1 MSDKATTLRSDYY
14 KRPYPDTGYD
24 PTSPEEVAKRMAKAK
39 AKAKVSLTSNNMFK
53 PFKNIKDEYF
63 PGSDLREQN
72 VKALLATNPELEPL
86 LRQVALARIKM
97 LNSDDKWT
105 KSKKYGWGHRI
116 DYPMPPDADEYF
128 SYREDPE
135 TGELYI
141 DDSDKVLDFLLP
153 NGEYNEEYK
162 SRRKPFE
169 DYLSHQMNHVLEP
182 MTREDAEKNGYA
194 WYPSTY
200 EILNALA
207 ETQYGEG
214 NKRALYDATQRLFS
228 QLMLED
234 SDKETPEYEKAWSRI
249 LNDDGEQETQ
259 FGAPNGVWST
269 AKNMVIPFTNAV
281 LEDPELW
288 AKTGTLE
295 AIGRGI
301 TDAGLNAAS
310 VALPWAGAAR
320 GAVMASR
327 PALGAML
334 GGAIGGGAN
343 YALGRGANE
352 GYDFFTGHGGI
363 EYPID
368 LTDAGLE
375 VGLGSL
381 GGLGASANRVRG
393 MGRLKKI
400 MSPDT
405 PKRVK
410 NSDIDKSIELVEKHG
425 TKADAE
431 WPFRSSAFDEYESKY
446 PDAGTMVH
454 VYPKLQV
461 GVNDEFGKRTIPLA
475 QGLPSGKAT
484 NTGRKAGHG
493 ANANKYVKGDNP
505 DVEMPVEYARPD
517 AEFMQKYVDQNKSY
531 FDGKQPVT
539 KPGVLRVNDL
549 KDIAKAA
556 KQAQEKGNPMAKFFS
571 GGFRFY
577 RDKDFKGMLAG
588 LSGQHFD
595 DETNAANRA
604 VANMLRKNQRAV
616 NFDGSRWHR
625 AGKEQSKLKDKAT
638 EDYARRS
645 SFNLV
650 SKEDKKKAFTNDGV
664 KRYKIP
670 ALLGTA
676 IGNAIPWGSNVIL
689 GVNPYEY
696 YAPTETDANNTKAV
710 TNE

>member
-1 MSDKATTLRSDYY
+1 MSDKATTFRSDYY

-24 PTSPEEVAKRMAKAK
+24 PTNPEDVAKRMHKAK
-39 AKAKVSLTSNNMFK
+39 ANDKVHLTSDNVFK
-53 PFKNIKDEYF
+53 PFKNIKDEYW
-63 PGSDLREQN
+63 PSTEVREQN

-86 LRQVALARIKM
+86 LRQIALARIKM
-97 LNSDDKWT
+97 LNSDDEWT
-105 KSKKYGWGHRI
+105 KSKKYGWGHSI

-234 SDKETPEYEKAWSRI
+234 GGKETPEYEKAWSRI
-249 LNDDGEQETQ
+249 LNDDGRQETQ
-259 FGAPNGVWST
+259 FEAPNGIWST

-288 AKTGTLE
+288 AKTNTIE
-295 AIGRGI
+295 ALARGG
-301 TDAGLNAAS
+301 TDALLNTAS

-343 YALGRGANE
+343 YALGRGFNE
-352 GYDFFTGHGGI
+352 GYDFATGHGGI
-363 EYPID
+363 EHPID

-375 VGLGSL
+375 VALGSL

-454 VYPKLQV
+454 VYPKLHV
-461 GVNDEFGKRTIPLA
+461 KVKDEFGDRVIPLA
-475 QGLPSGKAT
+475 QDLPSGKAT
-484 NTGRKAGHG
+484 NTGRKLGHD

-505 DVEMPVEYARPD
+505 DVEMPVEYVRPD
-517 AEFMQKYVDQNKSY
+517 SEFMNKWIGQNKTY
-531 FDGKQPVT
+531 FDGKQAVT
-539 KPGVLRVNDL
+539 KPGVLRLNDW

-556 KQAQEKGNPMAKFFS
+556 KQAQEKDNPMAKLFS

-577 RDKDFKGMLAG
+577 PDKDFKGLLAST
-588 LSGQHFD
+588 SGQHFD
-595 DETNAANRA
+595 DETNAVNRA

-625 AGKEQSKLKDKAT
+625 AGEVQSRLKDKAT

-696 YAPTETDANNTKAV
+696 YAPTETDANNTKGG
-710 TNE
+710 NK

>member
-1 MSDKATTLRSDYY
+1 MSDKVTTLRSDYY

-24 PTSPEEVAKRMAKAK
+24 PTSPEDVAKRMAKAK
-39 AKAKVSLTSNNMFK
+39 ANAKVRLTSDNWFK
-53 PFKNIKDEYF
+53 PFKNVKDEYW
-63 PGSDLREQN
+63 PSSDLREQN

-97 LNSDDKWT
+97 LSSDDKWT

-234 SDKETPEYEKAWSRI
+234 SNKETPEYEKAWSRI
-249 LNDDGEQETQ
+249 LNDDGEQDTQ
-259 FGAPNGVWST
+259 FEAPNGVWST

-288 AKTGTLE
+288 AKTKTIE
-295 AIGRGI
+295 ALARGG
-301 TDAGLNAAS
+301 TDALLNAAS

-320 GAVMASR
+320 GATMASR
-327 PALGAML
+327 PVLGAML

-446 PDAGTMVH
+446 PDAGTIVH

-461 GVNDEFGKRTIPLA
+461 KVNDEFGKRTIPLA

-484 NTGRKAGHG
+484 NTGRKTGHG

-517 AEFMQKYVDQNKSY
+517 AEFMRKYVDQNKSY
-531 FDGKQPVT
+531 FDGKQALT

-556 KQAQEKGNPMAKFFS
+556 KLAQETDNEMAKFFS

-577 RDKDFKGMLAG
+577 RDKDFKDMLAS

-595 DETNAANRA
+595 DETKAVNRA

-650 SKEDKKKAFTNDGV
+650 SKEDKKKAFTNNGV

>member
-1 MSDKATTLRSDYY
+1 MSDKATTFRSDYY

-24 PTSPEEVAKRMAKAK
+24 PTNPEDVAKRMYKAK
-39 AKAKVSLTSNNMFK
+39 ANGKVHLTSDNVFK
-53 PFKNIKDEYF
+53 PFKNIKDEYW
-63 PGSDLREQN
+63 PSTEVREQN

-86 LRQVALARIKM
+86 LRQIALARIKM
-97 LNSDDKWT
+97 LNSDDEWT

-153 NGEYNEEYK
+153 NGEYNDEYK

-169 DYLSHQMNHVLEP
+169 DYLTHQMNHVLEP
-182 MTREDAEKNGYA
+182 MTREDAEKKGYA

-234 SDKETPEYEKAWSRI
+234 GGKETSEYEKAWSRI

-259 FGAPNGVWST
+259 FEAPNGVLST
-269 AKNMVIPFTNAV
+269 AKNIVIPFTNAV

-288 AKTGTLE
+288 AKTGALE
-295 AIGRGI
+295 AIGRGV

-343 YALGRGANE
+343 YALGRGLNE
-352 GYDFFTGHGGI
+352 GYDFATGHGGI

-368 LTDAGLE
+368 LVDAGLE

-381 GGLGASANRVRG
+381 GGLGAASNRVRG

-431 WPFRSSAFDEYESKY
+431 WPFRSSAFDEYEAKY

-461 GVNDEFGKRTIPLA
+461 KVKDEFGDRIIPLA
-475 QGLPSGKAT
+475 KNLPSGKAT
-484 NTGRKAGHG
+484 NTGRKLGHG
-493 ANANKYVKGDNP
+493 ENANKYVKGDNP

-517 AEFMQKYVDQNKSY
+517 SEFMNKWVKQNKTY
-531 FDGKQPVT
+531 FDGKQAVT
-539 KPGVLRVNDL
+539 KPGVFRLNDW
-549 KDIAKAA
+549 KDVAKAA
-556 KQAQEKGNPMAKFFS
+556 KQAQEKDNQMTKFFS

-577 RDKDFKGMLAG
+577 PDKDFKGMLAS

-616 NFDGSRWHR
+616 NFDGSRWHK

-645 SFNLV
+645 SFKLV
-650 SKEDKKKAFTNDGV
+650 SKEDKKKAFSNDGV

-670 ALLGTA
+670 ALVGTA
-676 IGNAIPWGSNVIL
+676 IGNAIPWGSNVIM

-696 YAPTETDANNTKAV
+696 YAPTETDANNTKGG
-710 TNE
+710 E

>member
-39 AKAKVSLTSNNMFK
+39 ANAKVRLTSNNMFK

-97 LNSDDKWT
+97 LNSDDEWT

-141 DDSDKVLDFLLP
+141 DDSEKVLDFLLP

-259 FGAPNGVWST
+259 FEAPNGVWST

-288 AKTGTLE
+288 AKTKTIE
-295 AIGRGI
+295 ALARGG
-301 TDAGLNAAS
+301 TDALLNAAS

-343 YALGRGANE
+343 YALGRGVNE

-393 MGRLKKI
+393 MGKLKKI

-446 PDAGTMVH
+446 PDAGTIVH

-461 GVNDEFGKRTIPLA
+461 KVNDEFGKRTIPLA

-484 NTGRKAGHG
+484 NTGRKTGHG

-517 AEFMQKYVDQNKSY
+517 AEFMQKYVDRNKSY

-577 RDKDFKGMLAG
+577 RDKDFKDMLAG
-588 LSGQHFD
+588 FSGQHFD
-595 DETNAANRA
+595 DETKAENRA
-604 VANMLRKNQRAV
+604 IANMLRKNQRAV

-650 SKEDKKKAFTNDGV
+650 SKEDKKKAFTNNGV

>member
-1 MSDKATTLRSDYY
+1 MSDKVTTLRSDYY

-39 AKAKVSLTSNNMFK
+39 ANAKVRLTSDNWFK
-53 PFKNIKDEYF
+53 PFKNVKDEYW
-63 PGSDLREQN
+63 PSSDLREQN

-97 LNSDDKWT
+97 LSSDDKWT

-234 SDKETPEYEKAWSRI
+234 SNKETPEYEKAWSRI
-249 LNDDGEQETQ
+249 LNDDGEQDTQ
-259 FGAPNGVWST
+259 FEAPNGVWST

-288 AKTGTLE
+288 AKTKTIE
-295 AIGRGI
+295 ALARGG
-301 TDAGLNAAS
+301 TDALLNAAS

-320 GAVMASR
+320 GATMASR
-327 PALGAML
+327 PVLGAML

-446 PDAGTMVH
+446 PDAGTIVH

-461 GVNDEFGKRTIPLA
+461 KVNDEFGKRTIPLA

-484 NTGRKAGHG
+484 NTGRKTGHG

-517 AEFMQKYVDQNKSY
+517 AEFMRKYVDQNKSY
-531 FDGKQPVT
+531 FDGKQALT
-539 KPGVLRVNDL
+539 KPGVLRANDL

-556 KQAQEKGNPMAKFFS
+556 KLAQETDNEMAKFFS

-577 RDKDFKGMLAG
+577 RDKDFKDMLAS

-595 DETNAANRA
+595 DETKAVNRA

-650 SKEDKKKAFTNDGV
+650 SKEDKKKAFTNNGV

>member
-1 MSDKATTLRSDYY
+1 MSDKVTTLRSDYY

-24 PTSPEEVAKRMAKAK
+24 PTNPVEVVRRLRKEKSKMSKTDDSK
-39 AKAKVSLTSNNMFK
+39 FFK
-53 PFKNIKDEYF
+53 PFKNVKDEYW
-63 PGSDLREQN
+63 PSSELRSQN

-97 LNSDDKWT
+97 LNSDDEWT

-153 NGEYNEEYK
+153 NGEYDEEYK

-182 MTREDAEKNGYA
+182 MTREEAEKNGYA

-214 NKRALYDATQRLFS
+214 NKRALYDATQQLFS
-228 QLMLED
+228 QMMLED
-234 SDKETPEYEKAWSRI
+234 GGKEQPEYEKAWSRI
-249 LNDDGEQETQ
+249 LNDSGEQETQ
-259 FGAPNGVWST
+259 FEAPNGVLST

-288 AKTGTLE
+288 AKTGALE
-295 AIGRGI
+295 AIGRGA
-301 TDAGLNAAS
+301 TDAALNAAS

-320 GAVMASR
+320 GATMVSR

-343 YALGRGANE
+343 YALGRGVNE
-352 GYDFFTGHGGI
+352 GYDFVTGHGGI

-375 VGLGSL
+375 IGLGSL

-410 NSDIDKSIELVEKHG
+410 NSDINKSIELVEEYG

-446 PDAGTMVH
+446 PDAGKVVH
-454 VYPKLQV
+454 VFPKLQV
-461 GVNDEFGKRTIPLA
+461 KVKDEFGERIIPLA
-475 QGLPSGKAT
+475 KDLPSGKAT
-484 NTGRKAGHG
+484 NTGRKLGHG

-517 AEFMQKYVDQNKSY
+517 AEFMKKWIEQNKSY
-531 FDGKQPVT
+531 FDGKQALT
-539 KPGVLRVNDL
+539 KPGLLREGDFKGL
-549 KDIAKAA
+549 ARAA
-556 KQAQEKGNPMAKFFS
+556 KLAQEKDNEMAKYFTGGLKFFS
-571 GGFRFY
+571 DPEYERTVAKF
-577 RDKDFKGMLAG
+577 
-588 LSGQHFD
+588 SGKHFD
-595 DETNAANRA
+595 DEENAANF
-604 VANMLRKNQRAV
+604 VMSNMLRSNKRPINRS
-616 NFDGSRWHR
+616 NSRWH
-625 AGKEQSKLKDKAT
+625 KTTPEQIKDESKAT
-638 EDYARRS
+638 KDYARRS

>member
-1 MSDKATTLRSDYY
+1 MSDKATTIRSDYY

-39 AKAKVSLTSNNMFK
+39 ANAKVRLTSDNWFK
-53 PFKNIKDEYF
+53 PFKNAKDEYW
-63 PGSDLREQN
+63 PSSEVREQN

-86 LRQVALARIKM
+86 LRQIALARIKM

-153 NGEYNEEYK
+153 NGEYNDEYK

-234 SDKETPEYEKAWSRI
+234 SDKEAPEYEKAWSRI

-259 FGAPNGVWST
+259 FEAPNGVWST

-288 AKTGTLE
+288 AKTNTIE
-295 AIGRGI
+295 ALARGG
-301 TDAGLNAAS
+301 TDALLNAAS

-454 VYPKLQV
+454 VYPKLQTK
-461 GVNDEFGKRTIPLA
+461 VNDEFGKRTVPLA

-531 FDGKQPVT
+531 FDGKQAVT

-588 LSGQHFD
+588 LSGHHFD

>member
-1 MSDKATTLRSDYY
+1 MSDKVTTLRSDYY

-24 PTSPEEVAKRMAKAK
+24 PTNPEEVAKRMAKAK
-39 AKAKVSLTSNNMFK
+39 ANAKVRLTSNNLFK
-53 PFKNIKDEYF
+53 PFKNIKDEYW
-63 PGSDLREQN
+63 PSSDLREQN

-153 NGEYNEEYK
+153 NGEYNDEYK

-169 DYLSHQMNHVLEP
+169 DYLTHQMKHVLEP
-182 MTREDAEKNGYA
+182 MTREEAEKNGYA

-259 FGAPNGVWST
+259 FEAPNGVWST

-288 AKTGTLE
+288 AKTNTIE
-295 AIGRGI
+295 ALARGG
-301 TDAGLNAAS
+301 TDALLNAAS

-320 GAVMASR
+320 GATMASR
-327 PALGAML
+327 PVLGAML

-446 PDAGTMVH
+446 PDAGTLVH

-461 GVNDEFGKRTIPLA
+461 KVNDEFGKRTIPLA

-484 NTGRKAGHG
+484 NTGRKTGHG

-517 AEFMQKYVDQNKSY
+517 SEFMSKWVEQNKTY
-531 FDGKQPVT
+531 FDGKQAVT
-539 KPGVLRVNDL
+539 KPGVLRLNDW

-556 KQAQEKGNPMAKFFS
+556 KQAQEKDNPMAKLFS

-577 RDKDFKGMLAG
+577 PDKDFKGMLASF
-588 LSGQHFD
+588 SGQHFD

-604 VANMLRKNQRAV
+604 VANMIRKNHRAI

-650 SKEDKKKAFTNDGV
+650 SKEDKKKAFSNDGV

-696 YAPTETDANNTKAV
+696 YAPTETDANNTKGG
-710 TNE
+710 NE

>member
-1 MSDKATTLRSDYY
+1 MSDKVTTLRSDYY

-24 PTSPEEVAKRMAKAK
+24 PTNPEDVAKRMAEAK
-39 AKAKVSLTSNNMFK
+39 ANAKVRLTADTMLKS
-53 PFKNIKDEYF
+53 FKNVKDEYW
-63 PGSDLREQN
+63 PSSEVREQN

-86 LRQVALARIKM
+86 LRQIALARIKM
-97 LNSDDKWT
+97 LNSDDEWT

-234 SDKETPEYEKAWSRI
+234 SGKETPEYEKAWSRI

-259 FGAPNGVWST
+259 FEAPNGVWST
-269 AKNMVIPFTNAV
+269 VKNMVIPFTNAV

-288 AKTGTLE
+288 AKTQMIE
-295 AIGRGI
+295 ALARGG
-301 TDAGLNAAS
+301 TDALLNAAS

-327 PALGAML
+327 PALGALL

-343 YALGRGANE
+343 YALGRGVNE

-368 LTDAGLE
+368 LTDVGLE
-375 VGLGSL
+375 VALSSL
-381 GGLGASANRVRG
+381 GGFGASANRVRG

-461 GVNDEFGKRTIPLA
+461 QVNDEFGKRTIPLA

-517 AEFMQKYVDQNKSY
+517 AEFMQTYVDQNKSY
-531 FDGKQPVT
+531 FDGKQAVT
-539 KPGVLRVNDL
+539 KPGVLRVNDW

-556 KQAQEKGNPMAKFFS
+556 KQAQEKGNPMEKLFS

-577 RDKDFKGMLAG
+577 RDKDFKDMLSG

-595 DETNAANRA
+595 DETKAANRA

-625 AGKEQSKLKDKAT
+625 AGKEQAKLKDKAT

-650 SKEDKKKAFTNDGV
+650 SKEDKKKAFSNDGV

>member
-1 MSDKATTLRSDYY
+1 MSDKVTTLRSDYY

-24 PTSPEEVAKRMAKAK
+24 PTSPEDVAKRMAKAK
-39 AKAKVSLTSNNMFK
+39 ANAKVRLTSDNLFK
-53 PFKNIKDEYF
+53 PLKNVKDEYW
-63 PGSDLREQN
+63 PSSDVREQN

-141 DDSDKVLDFLLP
+141 DDSEKVLDFLLP

-259 FGAPNGVWST
+259 FEAPNGVWST

-288 AKTGTLE
+288 AKTKTTE
-295 AIGRGI
+295 ALARGG
-301 TDAGLNAAS
+301 TDALLNAAS
-310 VALPWAGAAR
+310 VALPWVGAAR
-320 GAVMASR
+320 GATMASR
-327 PALGAML
+327 PVLGAML

-393 MGRLKKI
+393 MRRLKKI

-461 GVNDEFGKRTIPLA
+461 KVNDEFGKRTIPLA

-484 NTGRKAGHG
+484 NTGRKTGHG
-493 ANANKYVKGDNP
+493 ANANKYVKGNNP

-517 AEFMQKYVDQNKSY
+517 AEFMRKYVDQNKSY
-531 FDGKQPVT
+531 FDGKQAVT
-539 KPGVLRVNDL
+539 KPGVLRVNDV

-556 KQAQEKGNPMAKFFS
+556 KLAQETDNEMAKLFS

-577 RDKDFKGMLAG
+577 RDKDFKGMLA
-588 LSGQHFD
+588 
-595 DETNAANRA
+595 R
-604 VANMLRKNQRAV
+604 
-616 NFDGSRWHR
+616 
-625 AGKEQSKLKDKAT
+625 
-638 EDYARRS
+638 
-645 SFNLV
+645 
-650 SKEDKKKAFTNDGV
+650 
-664 KRYKIP
+664 
-670 ALLGTA
+670 
-676 IGNAIPWGSNVIL
+676 
-689 GVNPYEY
+689 
-696 YAPTETDANNTKAV
+696 
-710 TNE
+710 

>member
-1 MSDKATTLRSDYY
+1 MSDKATTFRSDYY

-24 PTSPEEVAKRMAKAK
+24 PTNPEDVAKRMYKAK
-39 AKAKVSLTSNNMFK
+39 ANGKVHLTSDNVFK
-53 PFKNIKDEYF
+53 PFKNIKDEYW
-63 PGSDLREQN
+63 PSTEVREQN

-86 LRQVALARIKM
+86 LRQIALARIKM
-97 LNSDDKWT
+97 LNSDDEWT

-153 NGEYNEEYK
+153 NGEYNDEYK

-182 MTREDAEKNGYA
+182 MTREDAEKKGYA

-249 LNDDGEQETQ
+249 LNDDGKQETQ
-259 FGAPNGVWST
+259 FEAPNGVLST
-269 AKNMVIPFTNAV
+269 VKNMVIPFTNAV

-288 AKTGTLE
+288 AKTNAFE
-295 AIGRGI
+295 AIARGG
-301 TDAGLNAAS
+301 TDALLNAAS

-343 YALGRGANE
+343 YALGRGVNE

-375 VGLGSL
+375 VALGSL
-381 GGLGASANRVRG
+381 GGLGAASNRVRG

-410 NSDIDKSIELVEKHG
+410 NSDIDKSMELVEKHG

-431 WPFRSSAFDEYESKY
+431 WPFRSSAFDEYEAKY

-461 GVNDEFGKRTIPLA
+461 KVKDEFGDRIIPLA
-475 QGLPSGKAT
+475 KDLPSGKAT
-484 NTGRKAGHG
+484 NTGRKLGHG
-493 ANANKYVKGDNP
+493 ENANKYVKGDNP

-517 AEFMQKYVDQNKSY
+517 SEFMNKWVEQNKTY
-531 FDGKQPVT
+531 FDGKQAVT
-539 KPGVLRVNDL
+539 KPGVFRLNDW
-549 KDIAKAA
+549 KDVAKAA
-556 KQAQEKGNPMAKFFS
+556 KQAQEMDNQMTKFFS

-577 RDKDFKGMLAG
+577 PDKDFKGMLAS

-616 NFDGSRWHR
+616 NFDGSRWHK

-645 SFNLV
+645 SFKLV
-650 SKEDKKKAFTNDGV
+650 SKEDKKKAFSNDGV

-696 YAPTETDANNTKAV
+696 YAPTETDANNAKGG
-710 TNE
+710 NE

>member
-1 MSDKATTLRSDYY
+1 MSDKVTTLRSDYY

-24 PTSPEEVAKRMAKAK
+24 PTSPEDVAKRMAKAK
-39 AKAKVSLTSNNMFK
+39 ANAKVRLTSDNLFK
-53 PFKNIKDEYF
+53 PLKNVKDEYW
-63 PGSDLREQN
+63 PSSDVREQN

-141 DDSDKVLDFLLP
+141 DDSEKVLDFLLP

-259 FGAPNGVWST
+259 FEAPNGVWST

-288 AKTGTLE
+288 AKTKTTE
-295 AIGRGI
+295 ALARGG
-301 TDAGLNAAS
+301 TDALLNAAS
-310 VALPWAGAAR
+310 VALPWVGAAR
-320 GAVMASR
+320 GATMASR
-327 PALGAML
+327 PVLGAML

-393 MGRLKKI
+393 MRRLKKI

-461 GVNDEFGKRTIPLA
+461 KVNDEFGKRTIPLA

-484 NTGRKAGHG
+484 NTGRKTGHG
-493 ANANKYVKGDNP
+493 ANANKYVKGNNP

-517 AEFMQKYVDQNKSY
+517 AEFMRKYVDQNKSY
-531 FDGKQPVT
+531 FDGKQAVT
-539 KPGVLRVNDL
+539 KPGVLRVNDV

-556 KQAQEKGNPMAKFFS
+556 KLAQETDNEMAKLFS

-577 RDKDFKGMLAG
+577 RDKDFKGMLAS

-595 DETNAANRA
+595 DETKAVNRA

-616 NFDGSRWHR
+616 NFDRGRWHR

-650 SKEDKKKAFTNDGV
+650 SQEDKKKAFSNDGV

-670 ALLGTA
+670 ALVGTA

>member
-1 MSDKATTLRSDYY
+1 MSDKVTTLRSDYY

-39 AKAKVSLTSNNMFK
+39 ANAKVRLTSDNWFK
-53 PFKNIKDEYF
+53 PFKNVKDEYL
-63 PGSDLREQN
+63 PSSDLREQN

-97 LNSDDKWT
+97 LSSDDKWT

-234 SDKETPEYEKAWSRI
+234 SNKETPEYEKAWSRI
-249 LNDDGEQETQ
+249 LNDDGEQDTQ
-259 FGAPNGVWST
+259 FEAPNGVWST

-288 AKTGTLE
+288 AKTKTIE
-295 AIGRGI
+295 ALARGG
-301 TDAGLNAAS
+301 TDALLNAAS

-320 GAVMASR
+320 GATMASR
-327 PALGAML
+327 PVLGAML

-446 PDAGTMVH
+446 PDAGTIVH

-461 GVNDEFGKRTIPLA
+461 KVNDEFGKRTIPLA

-484 NTGRKAGHG
+484 NTGRKTGHG

-517 AEFMQKYVDQNKSY
+517 AEFMRKYVDQNKSY
-531 FDGKQPVT
+531 FDGKQALT
-539 KPGVLRVNDL
+539 KPGVLRANDL

-556 KQAQEKGNPMAKFFS
+556 KLAQETDNEMAKFFS

-577 RDKDFKGMLAG
+577 RDKDFKDMLAS

-595 DETNAANRA
+595 DETKAVNRA

-650 SKEDKKKAFTNDGV
+650 SKEDKKKAFTNNGV

>member
-1 MSDKATTLRSDYY
+1 MSDKVTTLRSDYY

-39 AKAKVSLTSNNMFK
+39 ANAKVRLKSDNLLK
-53 PFKNIKDEYF
+53 PLKNVKDEYW
-63 PGSDLREQN
+63 PSSDVREQN

-259 FGAPNGVWST
+259 FEAPNGVWST

-288 AKTGTLE
+288 AKTKTVE
-295 AIGRGI
+295 ALARGG
-301 TDAGLNAAS
+301 TDALLNAAS

-320 GAVMASR
+320 GATMASR

-446 PDAGTMVH
+446 PDAGTIVH

-461 GVNDEFGKRTIPLA
+461 KVNDEFGKRTIPLA

-484 NTGRKAGHG
+484 NTGRKTGHG

-517 AEFMQKYVDQNKSY
+517 AEFMRKYIDQNKSY
-531 FDGKQPVT
+531 FDGKQAVT
-539 KPGVLRVNDL
+539 KPGVLRVNDV

-556 KQAQEKGNPMAKFFS
+556 KLAQETDNEMAKLFS

-577 RDKDFKGMLAG
+577 RDKDFKGMLAS

-595 DETNAANRA
+595 DETKAVNRA

-616 NFDGSRWHR
+616 NFDRGRWHR

-650 SKEDKKKAFTNDGV
+650 SEEDKKKAFSNDGV

-670 ALLGTA
+670 ALVGTA

>member
-1 MSDKATTLRSDYY
+1 MSDKVTTIRSDYY

-39 AKAKVSLTSNNMFK
+39 ANAKVRLTSDDWFK
-53 PFKNIKDEYF
+53 PFKNIKDENW
-63 PGSDLREQN
+63 PSPEVREQN

-135 TGELYI
+135 TGGLYI

-259 FGAPNGVWST
+259 FEAPNGVWST

-288 AKTGTLE
+288 AKTKTIE
-295 AIGRGI
+295 ALARGG
-301 TDAGLNAAS
+301 TDALLNAAS

-461 GVNDEFGKRTIPLA
+461 QVNDEFGKRTIPLA

-588 LSGQHFD
+588 LSGHHFD

-604 VANMLRKNQRAV
+604 VANMLRKNQRAI

-650 SKEDKKKAFTNDGV
+650 SNEDKKKAFTNDGV

>member
-1 MSDKATTLRSDYY
+1 MSDKVTTFRSDYY

-24 PTSPEEVAKRMAKAK
+24 PTSPEEVAKRMYKAK
-39 AKAKVSLTSNNMFK
+39 ANGKVHLTSDNVFK
-53 PFKNIKDEYF
+53 PFKNIKDEYW
-63 PGSDLREQN
+63 PSTEVREQN

-86 LRQVALARIKM
+86 LRQIALARIKM
-97 LNSDDKWT
+97 LNSDDEWT

-153 NGEYNEEYK
+153 NGEYNDEYK

-182 MTREDAEKNGYA
+182 MTREDAENKGYA

-214 NKRALYDATQRLFS
+214 NKRALYDAAQRLFS

-234 SDKETPEYEKAWSRI
+234 GDKETPEYEKAWARI
-249 LNDDGEQETQ
+249 LNDDGGQENQ
-259 FGAPNGVWST
+259 FEAPNGVWST

-295 AIGRGI
+295 AIGRGA
-301 TDAGLNAAS
+301 TDAALNAAS

-343 YALGRGANE
+343 YALGRGVNE

-363 EYPID
+363 EHPID
-368 LTDAGLE
+368 LTDAGIE
-375 VGLGSL
+375 IGLGSL

-431 WPFRSSAFDEYESKY
+431 WPFRSSSFDEYESKY

-461 GVNDEFGKRTIPLA
+461 KVKDEFGDRVIPLA
-475 QGLPSGKAT
+475 KDLPSGKAT
-484 NTGRKAGHG
+484 NTGRKLGHG
-493 ANANKYVKGDNP
+493 ENANKYVKGDNP
-505 DVEMPVEYARPD
+505 DVEMPVEYVRPD
-517 AEFMQKYVDQNKSY
+517 SEFMNKWIGQNKTY
-531 FDGKQPVT
+531 FDGKQAVT
-539 KPGVLRVNDL
+539 KPGVLRLNDW

-556 KQAQEKGNPMAKFFS
+556 KQAQEKDNPMAKLFS

-577 RDKDFKGMLAG
+577 PDKDFKGLLASI
-588 LSGQHFD
+588 SGQHFD

-616 NFDGSRWHR
+616 NFDGSRWHK
-625 AGKEQSKLKDKAT
+625 AGKVQSELKDKAT

-650 SKEDKKKAFTNDGV
+650 SKEDKKKAFSNDGV

-696 YAPTETDANNTKAV
+696 YAPTETDANNTKGG
-710 TNE
+710 NE

>member
-1 MSDKATTLRSDYY
+1 MSDKATTFRSDYY

-24 PTSPEEVAKRMAKAK
+24 PTNPEDVAKRMYKAK
-39 AKAKVSLTSNNMFK
+39 ANGKVHLTSDNVFK
-53 PFKNIKDEYF
+53 PFKNIKDEYW
-63 PGSDLREQN
+63 PSTEVREQN

-86 LRQVALARIKM
+86 LRQIALARIKM

-153 NGEYNEEYK
+153 NGEYNDEYK

-182 MTREDAEKNGYA
+182 MTREDAEKKGYA

-234 SDKETPEYEKAWSRI
+234 GGKETPEYEKAWSRI

-259 FGAPNGVWST
+259 FEAPNGVLST

-288 AKTGTLE
+288 AKTNAFE
-295 AIGRGI
+295 ALARGG
-301 TDAGLNAAS
+301 TDALLNAAN

-343 YALGRGANE
+343 YALGRGINE
-352 GYDFFTGHGGI
+352 GYDFATGHGGI
-363 EYPID
+363 EHPID

-393 MGRLKKI
+393 MGKLKKI

-425 TKADAE
+425 TKSDAE
-431 WPFRSSAFDEYESKY
+431 WPFRSSAFDDYEAKY
-446 PDAGTMVH
+446 PNAGTMIH

-461 GVNDEFGKRTIPLA
+461 KVKDEFGDRVIPLA
-475 QGLPSGKAT
+475 KNLPSGKAT
-484 NTGRKAGHG
+484 NTGRKLGHG
-493 ANANKYVKGDNP
+493 ENANKYVKGDNP

-517 AEFMQKYVDQNKSY
+517 SEFMNKWVEQNKTY
-531 FDGKQPVT
+531 FDGKQAVT
-539 KPGVLRVNDL
+539 KPGVFRLNDW
-549 KDIAKAA
+549 KDVAKAA
-556 KQAQEKGNPMAKFFS
+556 KQAQEKDNPMTKLFS

-577 RDKDFKGMLAG
+577 PDKDFKGMLAS

-616 NFDGSRWHR
+616 NFDGSRWHK

-645 SFNLV
+645 SFKLV
-650 SKEDKKKAFTNDGV
+650 SKEDKKKAFSNDGV

-670 ALLGTA
+670 ALVGTA

-696 YAPTETDANNTKAV
+696 YAPTGTDANNTKGG
-710 TNE
+710 NE

>member
-1 MSDKATTLRSDYY
+1 MSDKVTTLRSDYY

-39 AKAKVSLTSNNMFK
+39 ANAKVRLTSDNLFK
-53 PFKNIKDEYF
+53 PLKNVKDEYW
-63 PGSDLREQN
+63 PSSEVREQN

-141 DDSDKVLDFLLP
+141 DDSDKVLDLLLP

-234 SDKETPEYEKAWSRI
+234 SNKETPEYEKAWSRI

-259 FGAPNGVWST
+259 FEAPNGVWST

-288 AKTGTLE
+288 AKTGVVE
-295 AIGRGI
+295 ALARGG
-301 TDAGLNAAS
+301 TDALLNAAS
-310 VALPWAGAAR
+310 VALPWTGAAR
-320 GAVMASR
+320 GATMASR
-327 PALGAML
+327 PVLGAML

-368 LTDAGLE
+368 FTDAGLE

-461 GVNDEFGKRTIPLA
+461 KVNDEFGKRTIPLA

-484 NTGRKAGHG
+484 NTGRKTGHG

-517 AEFMQKYVDQNKSY
+517 AEFMRKYVDQNKSY
-531 FDGKQPVT
+531 FDGKQAVT
-539 KPGVLRVNDL
+539 KPGVLRVNDV

-556 KQAQEKGNPMAKFFS
+556 KLAQEMDNEMAKLFS

-577 RDKDFKGMLAG
+577 RDKDFKGMLAS

-595 DETNAANRA
+595 DETKAVNRA

-650 SKEDKKKAFTNDGV
+650 SKEDKKKAFSNDGV

>member
-1 MSDKATTLRSDYY
+1 MSDKATTFRSDYY

-24 PTSPEEVAKRMAKAK
+24 PTNPEDVAKRMYNAKANS
-39 AKAKVSLTSNNMFK
+39 KVHLTSDNVFK
-53 PFKNIKDEYF
+53 PFKNIKDEYW
-63 PGSDLREQN
+63 PSTDVREQN

-86 LRQVALARIKM
+86 LRQIALARIKM
-97 LNSDDKWT
+97 LNSDDEWT

-153 NGEYNEEYK
+153 NGEYNDEYK

-169 DYLSHQMNHVLEP
+169 DYLSHQMNHALEP

-234 SDKETPEYEKAWSRI
+234 GDKETPEYEKAWSRI
-249 LNDDGEQETQ
+249 LNDDGKQEPQ
-259 FGAPNGVWST
+259 FEAPNGVLST

-288 AKTGTLE
+288 AKTDAFE
-295 AIGRGI
+295 AIARGG
-301 TDAGLNAAS
+301 TDALLNAAS

-343 YALGRGANE
+343 YALGRGFNE
-352 GYDFFTGHGGI
+352 GYDFATGHGGI
-363 EYPID
+363 EHPID
-368 LTDAGLE
+368 LTDAGIE
-375 VGLGSL
+375 VALGGL

-461 GVNDEFGKRTIPLA
+461 KVKDEFGNRVIPLA
-475 QGLPSGKAT
+475 KDLPSGKAT
-484 NTGRKAGHG
+484 NTGRKLGHD

-505 DVEMPVEYARPD
+505 DVEMPVEYVRPD
-517 AEFMQKYVDQNKSY
+517 SEFMNKWIAQNKTY
-531 FDGKQPVT
+531 FDGKQAVT
-539 KPGVLRVNDL
+539 KPGVLRLNDW

-556 KQAQEKGNPMAKFFS
+556 KQAQEKDNPMAELFS

-577 RDKDFKGMLAG
+577 PDKDFKGLLAST
-588 LSGQHFD
+588 SGQHFD
-595 DETNAANRA
+595 DETNAVNRA

-616 NFDGSRWHR
+616 NFDGSRWRR
-625 AGKEQSKLKDKAT
+625 AGEVQSKLKDKAT

-696 YAPTETDANNTKAV
+696 YAPTETDANNTKGG
-710 TNE
+710 NE

>member
-24 PTSPEEVAKRMAKAK
+24 PTSPEDVAKRMAKAK
-39 AKAKVSLTSNNMFK
+39 ANAKVRLTSDNLFK
-53 PFKNIKDEYF
+53 PFKNVKDEYW
-63 PGSDLREQN
+63 PSSDLREQN

-141 DDSDKVLDFLLP
+141 DDSEKVLDFLLP

-259 FGAPNGVWST
+259 FEAPNGVWST

-288 AKTGTLE
+288 AKTKTVE
-295 AIGRGI
+295 ALARGG
-301 TDAGLNAAS
+301 TDALLNAAS
-310 VALPWAGAAR
+310 IALPWAGAAR
-320 GAVMASR
+320 GATMASR

-461 GVNDEFGKRTIPLA
+461 KINDEFGKRTIPLA

-493 ANANKYVKGDNP
+493 ANANKYVKGNNP

-517 AEFMQKYVDQNKSY
+517 AEFMRKYVDQNKSY
-531 FDGKQPVT
+531 FDGKQAVT

-549 KDIAKAA
+549 KDISKAA
-556 KQAQEKGNPMAKFFS
+556 KQAQEKDNPMAKLFS

-625 AGKEQSKLKDKAT
+625 AGKEQSKLKDKAN

-650 SKEDKKKAFTNDGV
+650 SKEDKKKAFSNDGV

>member
-39 AKAKVSLTSNNMFK
+39 ANAKVRLTSNNMFK

-63 PGSDLREQN
+63 PSSDLREQN

-153 NGEYNEEYK
+153 NGEYDEEYK

-259 FGAPNGVWST
+259 FEAPNGVWST

-288 AKTGTLE
+288 AKTNTIE
-295 AIGRGI
+295 ALARGG
-301 TDAGLNAAS
+301 TDALLNAAS

-320 GAVMASR
+320 GATMASR

-461 GVNDEFGKRTIPLA
+461 GANDEFGKRAIPLA

-517 AEFMQKYVDQNKSY
+517 AEFMRKYVNQNKSY
-531 FDGKQPVT
+531 FDGKQAVT

>member
-1 MSDKATTLRSDYY
+1 MSDKVTTLRSDYY

-24 PTSPEEVAKRMAKAK
+24 PTSPEDVAKRMAKAK
-39 AKAKVSLTSNNMFK
+39 ANAKVRLTSDNFFK
-53 PFKNIKDEYF
+53 PFKNVKDEYW
-63 PGSDLREQN
+63 PSSDLREQN

-259 FGAPNGVWST
+259 FEAPNGVWST

-288 AKTGTLE
+288 AKTNTIE
-295 AIGRGI
+295 ALARGG
-301 TDAGLNAAS
+301 TDALLNAAS

-320 GAVMASR
+320 GATMASR

-352 GYDFFTGHGGI
+352 VYDFATGHGGI

-375 VGLGSL
+375 VGLGSI

-461 GVNDEFGKRTIPLA
+461 KVNDEFGKRTIPLA

-484 NTGRKAGHG
+484 NTGRKTGHG

-517 AEFMQKYVDQNKSY
+517 AEFMRKYVDQNKSY
-531 FDGKQPVT
+531 FDGKQAVT
-539 KPGVLRVNDL
+539 KPGVLRVNDV

-556 KQAQEKGNPMAKFFS
+556 KLAQETDNEMAKLFS

-577 RDKDFKGMLAG
+577 RDKDFKGMLAS

-595 DETNAANRA
+595 DETKAVNRA

-650 SKEDKKKAFTNDGV
+650 SQEDKKKAFSNDGV

-670 ALLGTA
+670 ALVGTA

>member
-39 AKAKVSLTSNNMFK
+39 VKAKVRLTSNNLFK

-63 PGSDLREQN
+63 PNSDLREQN

-97 LNSDDKWT
+97 LNSDDNWT

-207 ETQYGEG
+207 ETQYGDG

-259 FGAPNGVWST
+259 FEAPNGVWST

-288 AKTGTLE
+288 AKTKTIE
-295 AIGRGI
+295 ALARGG
-301 TDAGLNAAS
+301 TDALLNAAS

-343 YALGRGANE
+343 YALGRGVNE

-393 MGRLKKI
+393 MGKLKKI

-505 DVEMPVEYARPD
+505 DVEIPVEYARPD
-517 AEFMQKYVDQNKSY
+517 AEFMQKYVDRNKSY

-539 KPGVLRVNDL
+539 KPGILRVNDL

-577 RDKDFKGMLAG
+577 RDKDFKDMLAG
-588 LSGQHFD
+588 FSGQHFD
-595 DETNAANRA
+595 DETKAENRA
-604 VANMLRKNQRAV
+604 IANMLRKNQRAV

-650 SKEDKKKAFTNDGV
+650 SKEDKKKAFTNNGV